1 MKSSM
6 IARRGLAALAI
17 AAPLAFVPAAARA
30 GDIAGLWLVEA
41 KDAVIDIAP
50 CGERLCGAVVW
61 LKEPRPNG
69 QVRLDDKNP
78 DPALR
83 ARPVC
88 GLRLL
93 YDFKASGE
101 NEWEDGHIYSADE
114 GATYA
119 AKMAL
124 LDANTLKVRG
134 FVGISLFGKSQ
145 VWTRAA
151 ADTPRCATA

>member
-1 MKSSM
+1 MKSL
-6 IARRGLAALAI
+6 GQLTALAI
-17 AAPLAFVPAAARA
+17 AASLMALPVTTRGADGA
-30 GDIAGLWLVEA
+30 GIAGLWLVEA
-41 KDAVIDIAP
+41 RDAVIDIQP
-50 CGERLCGAVVW
+50 CGERLCGTVVW

-69 QVRLDDKNP
+69 RVRLDEKNP
-78 DPALR
+78 DAAQR
-83 ARPVC
+83 TRPVC

-93 YDFKASGE
+93 YDFKASDA
-101 NEWEDGHIYSADE
+101 NEWNDGHIYSADE
-114 GATYA
+114 GETYS

-151 ADTPRCATA
+151 PDTPRCAAS